1 MSRCP
6 RPTPYP
12 TRPVVTGRKAMAMR
26 RVAAGQDAVTAA
38 RATRLSVEEVR
49 TMLADG
55 SVGRVLATWRDLLS
69 LADTVRLHLV
79 RFLSMFVVLEAIE
92 EREPRIC
99 IWLFHESQRG
109 RDPFEVLARSVVRM
123 LTRAPREASG
133 WLPPAPVGPRECDP
147 MSDGYAARARL
158 RILAQLRMR
167 VIEEIASRRADLLE
181 DLGHDPVKPA
191 PASLDW
197 VPGLDLPPMP
207 MDAARTPVPEPRAG
221 P

>member
-1 MSRCP
+1 MSR
-6 RPTPYP
+6 RSSAAPYP
-12 TRPVVTGRKAMAMR
+12 TRPVVSGRKAMAMR
-26 RVAAGQDAVTAA
+26 RVAAGQDPVTAA
-38 RATRLSVEEVR
+38 RAARLSADEVR
-49 TMLADG
+49 SMLADG
-55 SVGRVLATWRDLLS
+55 GVGRVLATWRDLLS
-69 LADTVRLHLV
+69 LADTVRLYLV
-79 RFLSMFVVLEAIE
+79 RFLSMSVVLEAIE

-109 RDPFEVLARSVVRM
+109 RDPFEVLAQSVLRM
-123 LTRAPREASG
+123 LTRAPREPSDR
-133 WLPPAPVGPRECDP
+133 PPPTPPGQRECDP
-147 MSDGYAARARL
+147 MSDAYAARARL

-181 DLGHDPVKPA
+181 DLGHDPAKPA

-207 MDAARTPVPEPRAG
+207 KDAAGTPVPEPRAG

>member
-1 MSRCP
+1 
-6 RPTPYP
+6 
-12 TRPVVTGRKAMAMR
+12 MAMR
-26 RVAAGQDAVTAA
+26 RVAAGQDALTAA
-38 RATRLSVEEVR
+38 RAARLPVEEVQA
-49 TMLADG
+49 MLADG

-123 LTRAPREASG
+123 LTRTPREHSG
-133 WLPPAPVGPRECDP
+133 RPLPTPPVPRECDP
-147 MSDGYAARARL
+147 MSDAYAARARL
-158 RILAQLRMR
+158 RILANLRMR

-181 DLGHDPVKPA
+181 DLGHDPAKPA

-207 MDAARTPVPEPRAG
+207 MDAVRTPVPEPRAG

>member
-1 MSRCP
+1 M
-6 RPTPYP
+6 
-12 TRPVVTGRKAMAMR
+12 VAGRKAMAMR

-55 SVGRVLATWRDLLS
+55 GVGRVLATWRDLLS
-69 LADTVRLHLV
+69 LAETVRLHLV

-109 RDPFEVLARSVVRM
+109 RDPFEVLARSVMRM
-123 LTRAPREASG
+123 LTRAPREAGNRPSPT
-133 WLPPAPVGPRECDP
+133 PPVSRECDP
-147 MSDGYAARARL
+147 MSDAYAARARL

-181 DLGHDPVKPA
+181 DRGHDPAKPT
-191 PASLDW
+191 PDSLDW

-207 MDAARTPVPEPRAG
+207 MDAARTPIPEPRAG